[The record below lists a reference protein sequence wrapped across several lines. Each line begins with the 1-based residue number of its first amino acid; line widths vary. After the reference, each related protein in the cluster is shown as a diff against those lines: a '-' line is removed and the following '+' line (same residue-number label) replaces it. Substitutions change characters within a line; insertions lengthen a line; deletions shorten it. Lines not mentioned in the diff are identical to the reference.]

1 MYKSLYII
9 LFLFTASGAQAQ
21 QLPERSLVRKGNRQY
36 NKGNYEQ
43 SAGRYEQALQ
53 AAPGQFEAIYNLGN
67 ALYKA
72 ERFDRAEQTMQQAA
86 ADALRAV
93 FGVKGMAYRSM
104 TDGLVH
110 LLRREA
116 MSKGVKVTY
125 NEDGTVSIELHII
138 VENGVNIATVCRSIM
153 GEVKYVV
160 TKNTG
165 VEVRE
170 VNVFVD
176 SITV

>member
-1 MYKSLYII
+1 MIKVQTGQGEITISSAV
-9 LFLFTASGAQAQ
+9 FTTITG
-21 QLPERSLVRKGNRQY
+21 
-36 NKGNYEQ
+36 
-43 SAGRYEQALQ
+43 
-53 AAPGQFEAIYNLGN
+53 
-67 ALYKA
+67 
-72 ERFDRAEQTMQQAA
+72 AA
-86 ADALRAV
+86 ATNC

-116 MSKGVKVTY
+116 MSKGVNITY
-125 NEDGTVSIELHII
+125 HDDNSISIELHII

-153 GEVKYVV
+153 SEVKYVV

-170 VNVFVD
+170 VNVCVD
-176 SITV
+176 SVTV

>member
-1 MYKSLYII
+1 MIRMNTDI
-9 LFLFTASGAQAQ
+9 GQIT
-21 QLPERSLVRKGNRQY
+21 VD
-36 NKGNYEQ
+36 
-43 SAGRYEQALQ
+43 SAVYTNIAGF
-53 AAPGQFEAIYNLGN
+53 AATNC
-67 ALYKA
+67 
-72 ERFDRAEQTMQQAA
+72 
-86 ADALRAV
+86 

-116 MSKGVKVTY
+116 MSKGVRIIPH
-125 NEDGTVSIELHII
+125 EEGDISIELHIV

-153 GEVKYVV
+153 SEVKYVV

-170 VNVFVD
+170 VNVCVD
-176 SITV
+176 SVTV